1 MALNFLEIV
10 VVVEED
16 VDIRNFREV
25 QWAIMNYVD
34 PKEDIVVFPGT
45 GGANLD
51 PSQSAEDS
59 DELKYGAGKMNRLLI
74 DATIDWETHPK
85 RKEWDNKRF
94 PPKCA
99 VGLPDIQELVERRWR
114 EYGF

>member
-1 MALNFLEIV
+1 M
-10 VVVEED
+10 VEED
-16 VDIRNFREV
+16 VDTRNFREV

-74 DATIDWETHPK
+74 DATIDWETYPK